1 MPLGYKDSSLGIIP
15 QEWEIMRLSEAFRI
29 QCGYAF
35 KSELFMKNVGIPLVR
50 ISNLPADNKYVDL
63 SDCVYYPTFESIKE
77 QFIIHKNDLLIAM
90 SGATTGKTALYHYS
104 HHAFLNQRVGVFKQI
119 SEKICYQYLQAIVE
133 SQLFMS
139 RLQPLLIAGA
149 QPNISPNDIENMIFP
164 FPPLVEQQKISEIL
178 STWDKAIEKQTQL
191 IEKLELRK
199 KGLMQQFLTGK
210 KRLPGFSGEWK
221 EVKLGDVAYIVGGG
235 TPDTEV
241 YNYWNGPI
249 PWFTPTEI
257 GEEKYVALSKKTIT
271 IDGVNNSSAKI
282 LPVGTILFTSRAS
295 IGLKAILL
303 REATTNQGFQSLIVN
318 KDYDTEYIYYL
329 LDIIKNEL
337 IRKASGST
345 FLEISS
351 SSMKNVSFEIPG
363 LPEQTAIANVLSL
376 CDTEI
381 FLAKQKL
388 NKFQQQKKG
397 VMQVLLTGKRRVKF

>member
-1 MPLGYKDSSLGIIP
+1 MNKIKNIPQGYKETALGVIP
-15 QEWEIMRLSEAFRI
+15 QEWEVKGLGDIAECFSGGTPKVGNNEYYGGKIPFIRSGEIHQKDTTLSLSELGI
-29 QCGYAF
+29 K
-35 KSELFMKNVGIPLVR
+35 KSSAKMVQKG
-50 ISNLPADNKYVDL
+50 
-63 SDCVYYPTFESIKE
+63 
-77 QFIIHKNDLLIAM
+77 DLLM
-90 SGATTGKTALYHYS
+90 ALYGANS
-104 HHAFLNQRVGVFKQI
+104 GDSAISQINGAINQAILCIRPRNVLVSFLCPFFELNKDMYI
-119 SEKICYQYLQAIVE
+119 TKYLQGGQGNLSGDIV
-133 SQLFMS
+133 LGYKI
-139 RLQPLLIAGA
+139 PV
-149 QPNISPNDIENMIFP
+149 
-164 FPPLVEQQKISEIL
+164 PPLAEQRKIAEIL

-191 IEKLELRK
+191 IEKLELCK
-199 KGLMQQFLTGK
+199 NGFMQQLLTGK
-210 KRLPGFSGEWK
+210 KRLLGFSGEWK
-221 EVKLGDVAYIVGGG
+221 KVKLGDVAYIVGGG

-351 SSMKNVSFEIPG
+351 SSMKNVSFEIPS

-397 VMQVLLTGKRRVKF
+397 LMQVLLTGKRRVKI